1 MLPHFCTSYLPL
13 THSSRTSHA
22 IAPLLLA
29 FSLTLF
35 VALPRGRLGPPWARL
50 GAIFAPCW
58 GHIQPSAGCLQVFWG
73 SSWGL
78 PGRADIS
85 FRTARPKHTSTTHIQ
100 TMCPKETTYPY
111 ITKVSLRAMQQQAWI
126 SFGGRPTSCRC
137 SLLTTLGGRAGYGE
151 NRKLLR
157 SYNPPTKWGKKPSPS
172 GSLRRQS
179 NGATLG

>member
-1 MLPHFCTSYLPL
+1 MGFLLLCPVSDTPLMRFVRFAGTGLFLKSLTFQFSKTSQAKSPLSPPHFCTSYLPL

-29 FSLTLF
+29 FSPTLF

-58 GHIQPSAGCLQVFWG
+58 GHIEPSSGRLQVFWG

-111 ITKVSLRAMQQQAWI
+111 VTKVSLRAMQQQAWI
-126 SFGGRPTSCRC
+126 SFGGRPTSM
-137 SLLTTLGGRAGYGE
+137 
-151 NRKLLR
+151 
-157 SYNPPTKWGKKPSPS
+157 
-172 GSLRRQS
+172 
-179 NGATLG
+179 